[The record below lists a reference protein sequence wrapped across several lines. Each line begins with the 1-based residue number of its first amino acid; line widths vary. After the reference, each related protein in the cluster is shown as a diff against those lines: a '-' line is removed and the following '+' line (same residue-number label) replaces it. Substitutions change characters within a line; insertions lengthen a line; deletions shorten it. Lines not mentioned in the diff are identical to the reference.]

1 MALDLFNKTSPKKNS
16 GTISAGEIRE
26 KFTQSNYSLQREQWN
41 YVLNRAFLH
50 NEQWVNFDRVRQ
62 TVAAIPREP
71 DRLRVTFNKLWPA
84 SRHLMAKLLSR
95 PLVFEVQPCEPDDAS
110 IRGAHVSEAILS
122 DLAEDHNWE
131 DHREN
136 IAWSTWLG
144 GTSVLALDWDQS
156 AGTVVGQREDK
167 SEVGTGEICESALN
181 ILEVAWEPGARIAE
195 KGLWWI
201 RAQVLPPNE
210 VQATYGLDKLP
221 PADAAAAQ
229 GFMGRTLSL
238 EDIGRPVPNLS
249 LVFTYYERPNKN
261 RPNGVVAT
269 VVGDKIVDGPHPWPF
284 PFTDHLNMVV
294 FRETKVAGKAHGE
307 TIFSAAVPVQVA
319 LNQSISNI
327 LEHLKLTG
335 NARMLMPDTLDNI
348 EELTDLPGEVLTFN
362 MAGGK
367 PEWMSPAPMGNWV
380 MDTPEMLGRQ
390 LDDILGLHEVSRGI
404 APTGIESG
412 VGLSVLV
419 EQDTTP
425 LGALTRE
432 LAYGFQRFA
441 CMVLETYA
449 ANVKDT
455 RKARLSQKGYTP
467 EIVEWNGK
475 DLAGQTEAKVPMDAV
490 MPRSRTALM
499 AFAKELWDRKIIQD
513 PQMFTKVA
521 DLPGQD
527 DLIESIDPDAAKAKR
542 ENRDMAIGMAI
553 VPRDFDVHAVHIKR
567 HNDFRKTLRY
577 ESLPK
582 EWQTYVDHHLDAHE
596 RMAFEEAGKQVAKMN
611 VHPGLG
617 TVPTA
622 ANEAPMPMAPP
633 IDPATGMPGPMDQ
646 GSPAPAGGP
655 QVPSGTEG
663 MPPAAPGMESLSPDQ
678 SGPVP
683 T

>member
-1 MALDLFNKTSPKKNS
+1 MAIDLFGKKKDPA
-16 GTISAGEIRE
+16 TITAGEIRD
-26 KFTQSNYSLQREQWN
+26 KYTQSNYALQREQWN

-84 SRHLMAKLLSR
+84 SRHLMSKLLSR
-95 PLVFEVQPCEPDDAS
+95 PLVFEVAPCEPDDGS
-110 IRGAHVSEAILS
+110 VRGAHVAESVLA
-122 DLAEDHNWE
+122 DLHKYHNWE
-131 DHREN
+131 EAREN
-136 IAWSTWLG
+136 IAWSAWLG
-144 GTSVLALDWDQS
+144 GTSVLALDWDQR
-156 AGTVVGQREDK
+156 AGRQVTT
-167 SEVGTGEICESALN
+167 SEEYGDRGTGDICETALN
-181 ILEVAWEPGARIAE
+181 ILEVAWEPGARHAE

-201 RAQVLPPNE
+201 RAQVMPPAE
-210 VQATYGLDKLP
+210 VKEMYDMKDMP
-221 PADAAAAQ
+221 PADATAAQ

-238 EDIGRPVPNLS
+238 EDIGRPVPNLT
-249 LVFTYYERPNKN
+249 LVMTYYERPSKK
-261 RPNGVVAT
+261 RPQGCIAT

-284 PFTDHLNMVV
+284 PFKDRLNMVV

-319 LNQSISNI
+319 LNQSLSTI

-335 NARMLMPDTLDNI
+335 NSRMLIPDTMEDI
-348 EELTDLPGEVLTFN
+348 ELSDLPGEVLTYN
-362 MAGGK
+362 AAGGK
-367 PEWMSPAPMGNWV
+367 PEWMTPGPMANWV
-380 MDTPEMLGRQ
+380 MESPQMLGAQ
-390 LDDILGLHEVSRGI
+390 MDDILGLHDVSRGI
-404 APTGIESG
+404 APSNIESG

-432 LAYGFQRFA
+432 LAFGFERFA
-441 CMVLETYA
+441 CLVLETYA

-455 RKARLSQKGYTP
+455 RRARIQQKGYSP
-467 EIVEWNGK
+467 EIVEWNGAS
-475 DLAGQTEAKVPMDAV
+475 LAGQTSASVPMDAV

-527 DLIESIDPDAAKAKR
+527 DLLAGLNSDAAKAQR
-542 ENRDMAIGMAI
+542 ENRDMG
-553 VPRDFDVHAVHIKR
+553 VGKVVTPRDFDVHAEHIKR
-567 HNDFRKTLRY
+567 HNDFRKTMRY
-577 ESLPK
+577 ESMPA
-582 EWQTYVDHHLDAHE
+582 EWQEAVDDHIIAHE

-622 ANEAPMPMAPP
+622 ANEAPIPMAP
-633 IDPATGMPGPMDQ
+633 MPGGPPGAMSQTAAPPMP
-646 GSPAPAGGP
+646 G
-655 QVPSGTEG
+655 VPSGREG
-663 MPPAAPGMESLSPDQ
+663 QAPAAPGLEEMVPQGE
-678 SGPVP
+678 GPVP
-683 T
+683 S

>member
-1 MALDLFNKTSPKKNS
+1 MAIDLFGKKKDPA
-16 GTISAGEIRE
+16 TITAGEIRD
-26 KFTQSNYSLQREQWN
+26 KYTQSNYALQREQWN

-84 SRHLMAKLLSR
+84 SRHLMSKLLSR
-95 PLVFEVQPCEPDDAS
+95 PLVFEVAPCEPDDGS
-110 IRGAHVSEAILS
+110 VRGAHVAESVLA
-122 DLAEDHNWE
+122 DLHKYHNWE
-131 DHREN
+131 EAREN
-136 IAWSTWLG
+136 IAWSAWLG
-144 GTSVLALDWDQS
+144 GTSVLALDWDQR
-156 AGTVVGQREDK
+156 AGRQVTT
-167 SEVGTGEICESALN
+167 SEEYGDRGTGDICETALN
-181 ILEVAWEPGARIAE
+181 ILEVAWEPGARQAE

-201 RAQVLPPNE
+201 RAQVMPPAE
-210 VQATYGLDKLP
+210 VKDMYDLKELP
-221 PADAAAAQ
+221 PADATAAQ

-249 LVFTYYERPNKN
+249 LVMTYYERPSKK
-261 RPNGVVAT
+261 RPQGCIAT

-284 PFTDHLNMVV
+284 PFKDRLNMVV

-319 LNQSISNI
+319 LNQSLSTI

-335 NARMLMPDTLDNI
+335 NSRMLMPDTMEDI
-348 EELTDLPGEVLTFN
+348 ELTDLPGEVLTYN
-362 MAGGK
+362 AAGGK
-367 PEWMSPAPMGNWV
+367 PEWMSPGPMANWV
-380 MDTPEMLGRQ
+380 MESPAMLQRQ
-390 LDDILGLHEVSRGI
+390 LDDIMGLHDVSRGI
-404 APTGIESG
+404 APSNIESG

-432 LAYGFQRFA
+432 LAFGFERFA
-441 CMVLETYA
+441 CLVLETYA

-455 RKARLSQKGYTP
+455 RKARLQQKGYSP
-467 EIVEWNGK
+467 EVIEWNGK
-475 DLAGQTEAKVPMDAV
+475 SLAGQTIASVPMDAV

-527 DLIESIDPDAAKAKR
+527 DLLAGLNSDAAKAQR
-542 ENRDMAIGMAI
+542 ENRDMGVGKVV
-553 VPRDFDVHAVHIKR
+553 VPRDFDVHAEHIKR
-567 HNDFRKTLRY
+567 HNDFRKTMRY
-577 ESLPK
+577 ESMPP
-582 EWQTYVDHHLDAHE
+582 EWQEAVDDHIVAHE

-611 VHPGLG
+611 IHPGLG

-622 ANEAPMPMAPP
+622 ANEAPIPMAPP
-633 IDPATGMPGPMDQ
+633 PGGNLGAVAATAAPPMPG
-646 GSPAPAGGP
+646 
-655 QVPSGTEG
+655 VPSGREG
-663 MPPAAPGMESLSPDQ
+663 LEPTPPGMEEMVPQGDSPIP
-678 SGPVP
+678 S
-683 T
+683 

>member
-1 MALDLFNKTSPKKNS
+1 MAIDLFGKKKDPA
-16 GTISAGEIRE
+16 TITAGEIRE
-26 KFTQSNYSLQREQWN
+26 KFTKSNYALQREQWN

-71 DRLRVTFNKLWPA
+71 DRLRVTYNKLWPA
-84 SRHLMAKLLSR
+84 SRHLMSKLLSR
-95 PLVFEVQPCEPDDAS
+95 PLVFEVPPCEPDDAS
-110 IRGAHVSEAILS
+110 IRGAQVAESVLA
-122 DLAEDHNWE
+122 DLHKSHNWE

-144 GTSVLALDWDQS
+144 GTAVMALDWDQT
-156 AGTVVGQREDK
+156 AGKVVAQRENGAD
-167 SEVGTGEICESALN
+167 VGTGEISETALN
-181 ILEVAWEPGARIAE
+181 ILEVGWEPGARIAE
-195 KGLWWI
+195 KGQWWV
-201 RAQVLPPNE
+201 RAQVMPPNE
-210 VQATYGLDKLP
+210 VQEKYGLKDLP
-221 PADAAAAQ
+221 AADATAAQ

-238 EDIGRPVPNLS
+238 EDIGRPVPNLA
-249 LVFTYYERPNKN
+249 LTLTYYERPSKK
-261 RPNGVVAT
+261 RPQGVIAT

-284 PFTDHLNMVV
+284 PFTDRLNMVT

-319 LNQSISNI
+319 LNQAFSNI

-335 NARMLMPDTLDNI
+335 NSRMLMPDTMDGI
-348 EELTDLPGEVLTFN
+348 EELTDLPGEILTYN
-362 MAGGK
+362 AAGGK
-367 PEWMSPAPMGNWV
+367 PEWMSPGPMPNWV
-380 MDTPEMLGRQ
+380 MDSPQMLQAQ
-390 LDDILGLHEVSRGI
+390 LDDILGLHDVSRGI
-404 APTGIESG
+404 APSNIESG

-432 LAYGFQRFA
+432 MAYGFERYA
-441 CMVLETYA
+441 CLVLETYA

-455 RKARLSQKGYTP
+455 RKAKVQQKGYSP
-467 EIVEWNGK
+467 EVIEWNGES
-475 DLAGQTEAKVPMDAV
+475 LAGQTDASVPMDAV

-527 DLIESIDPDAAKAKR
+527 DLIDSINPDSAKAKR
-542 ENRDMAIGMAI
+542 ENRDMAIGKTPT
-553 VPRDFDVHAVHIKR
+553 PRDFDIHAEHIKR

-577 ESLPK
+577 ESLPE
-582 EWQTYVDHHLDAHE
+582 EWQKHVDMHLDAHE

-622 ANEAPMPMAPP
+622 ANEAPIPHAPLG
-633 IDPATGMPGPMDQ
+633 ALGPVM
-646 GSPAPAGGP
+646 PAPVPGGGP

-663 MPPAAPGMESLSPDQ
+663 MPPAAPGMEDLVPQ
-678 SGPVP
+678 GEGPVP